1 MKKYFTLLFVALM
14 LTGAWLNVSAA
25 EILVAEYNFDDGA
38 DFPEGWAYDGDAFS
52 CKPASDFGF
61 EALSGECVLGKAT
74 VSQAEVLYTPKIQL
88 VAGKRCTIKFSF
100 IAPAD
105 AYLKDYRSQ
114 GFIIKAG
121 STQSQLDHTVQVGVV
136 EAKDHPEWETV
147 SFSFVPENDGEYCF
161 SISFTDGLVGG
172 SERPVALD
180 DVTVSVE
187 ETSGDNPENPETPAG
202 GAFTL
207 TYDFENE
214 EDFPGEW
221 MSDGFKREEGDYFGF
236 TAKSG
241 SYIVGKATGKPGE
254 ALYTPMMKLKGG
266 EKCKIAFSY
275 IAPEGSIYVYSF
287 GLNIKAGTAQ
297 DAESQTIQVGEV
309 EKKGYPDW
317 TDFEFEF
324 TPESDGDYCFSLT
337 LTAYTTGSGKSFG
350 FDDFVIT
357 GVAPGGDDEP
367 VEPVDPT
374 PSEAFE
380 IETNFDE
387 DTDFAD
393 GAMVPAGW
401 LNEAPGFK
409 RETSDYFGYPTKSG
423 DYMLGA
429 VTAAVG
435 EVIYTPM
442 YKLVGGEKATIE
454 FSLFR
459 QGDIYVRAYGV
470 DIKAGNAQNADAQ
483 TVSVGSIEPDN
494 SGKWVDYKF
503 DFTPAADGEYC
514 FSLNI
519 THGLVGKGQFIA
531 FDDIFISGKRPVE
544 EKDPEI
550 VLEPNEDNLM
560 DCIDLPY
567 IETFSDSEHYDGKS
581 HLPIGWHSVGTS
593 VWVTANLDKLLPG
606 VEGLYYMVTPA
617 GSAER
622 DEKAFTPFFN
632 LEAGTEYTISFYT
645 MIEGNWDDEGELHV
659 PALQFTVG
667 TEQDSEFHKVLATYD
682 EQHTKWVKR
691 DLTFAPEVSG
701 PYCFSFAVSGPA
713 NAGMVAVDYFQ
724 ITAPGLTPRVEPSF
738 APAGMIDLYTDDIIA
753 FKDMPV
759 EIVNTSRYAESYKWT
774 LSQND
779 TEIDSSTDVNPSFIV
794 PSSGTYKVGLE
805 ATNSRGTRSTS
816 KTFNFSVLGEDEST
830 TDYALHLHNSSSD
843 MLIDRGQVPAF
854 DTDPEGDFI
863 TGYNHYYFKV
873 AQRYNFSPDTEI
885 WVKQV
890 SFWVAERR
898 FRNAT
903 SALSD
908 DREKS
913 FALVLYGAKE
923 DGTIDPETVFG
934 RVNMTMGEAVGAYG
948 LGSISAEGYFIEF
961 PEPVKVSGTVY
972 VAMEFDPSLTIDAED
987 VNLGRSYFATT
998 AVKFGHGITGLYAQ
1012 PYAVPEGSVIS
1023 ADGGW
1028 YSIDK
1033 LDITK
1038 KGYGAGWE
1046 LWVAMQDPKQ
1056 SGVAVNQ
1063 FGEIVFGA
1071 RFDNS
1076 GILSV
1081 SGTVEGETISVYNVS
1096 GQLVAQTSAS
1106 QDCTEIEASH
1116 LPKGIYIVKGEAGS
1130 IKVVK

>member
-1 MKKYFTLLFVALM
+1 MKKYFTVLFLALM
-14 LTGAWLNVSAA
+14 LTGGWLNVSGA
-25 EILVAEYNFDDGA
+25 EIPVAEYDFDDGS
-38 DFPEGWAYDGDAFS
+38 DFPEGWAYDGDVFS
-52 CKPASDFGF
+52 CKPASVFGF
-61 EALSGECVLGKAT
+61 EACSGECVLGKSL
-74 VSQAEVLYTPKIQL
+74 VSQADVLYTPKIL
-88 VAGKRCTIKFSF
+88 LSAGKKCTVKLSF

-105 AYLKDYRSQ
+105 AALKDYRSQ

-121 STQSQLDHTVQVGVV
+121 STQSLLDHTVQVGVV

-147 SFSFVPENDGEYCF
+147 SFTFVPESDGEYCF
-161 SISFTDGLVGG
+161 SISFTDGLAGG

-180 DVTVSVE
+180 DVSILVE
-187 ETSGDNPENPETPAG
+187 ESSGNDPENPETPAG

-207 TYDFENE
+207 IYDFENE

-221 MSDGFKREEGDYFGF
+221 VADGFKREEGDYFGF
-236 TAKSG
+236 TPKSG
-241 SYIVGKATGKPGE
+241 SYIMGKASPKVNDVIF
-254 ALYTPMMKLKGG
+254 TPMMKLKGG

-287 GLNIKAGTAQ
+287 GLNVKAGTAQ

-337 LTAYTTGSGKSFG
+337 LTAYTTGSGKSLG

-357 GVAPGGDDEP
+357 GVAPGGDVEP

-374 PSEAFE
+374 PSEPFE
-380 IETNFDE
+380 VETNFDE
-387 DTDFAD
+387 DAD
-393 GAMVPAGW
+393 GAVVPAGW

-429 VTAAVG
+429 ITAAAG

-459 QGDIYVRAYGV
+459 QGDIYVRSYGV
-470 DIKAGNAQNADAQ
+470 DIKAGNAQAAEAQ

-514 FSLNI
+514 FSLHI

-531 FDDIFISGKRPVE
+531 FDDIIVSGKRPIE
-544 EKDPEI
+544 DKEPEI
-550 VLEPNEDNLM
+550 VLEPNEDNLV

-567 IETFSDSEHYDGKS
+567 IETFSDPEHYDGKS

-593 VWVTANLDKLLPG
+593 VWVTANLDKHLPG
-606 VEGLYYMVTPA
+606 VEGLYYMVAPS
-617 GSAER
+617 GVSER

-632 LEAGTEYTISFYT
+632 LEAGTEYSISFYT
-645 MIEGNWDDEGELHV
+645 MIEGNWDDDGVLHL
-659 PALQFTVG
+659 PTMQFTVG
-667 TEQDSEFHKVLATYD
+667 TEQDSEFHNVLATYD

-691 DLTFAPEVSG
+691 DLTFTPQISG

-713 NAGMVAVDYFQ
+713 KSGMIAVDYLQ
-724 ITAPGLTPRVEPSF
+724 ITAPGLIPRVEPSF
-738 APAGMIDLYTDDIIA
+738 APAGMIDLYTDNMVA
-753 FKDMPV
+753 FKGMPV

-774 LSQND
+774 LSQD
-779 TEIDSSTDVNPSFIV
+779 GSEIDSSTDVNPSFVV

-805 ATNSRGTRSTS
+805 ATNTRGTRSTS
-816 KTFNFSVLGEDEST
+816 KTFEISVIGEDESA
-830 TDYALHLHNSSSD
+830 TDCALHLHNSCSD
-843 MLIDRGQVPAF
+843 MLADRGQVPAF

-863 TGYNHYYFKV
+863 TGYNHYYFNI
-873 AQRYNFSPDTEI
+873 AQRYNFSDDMDVWI
-885 WVKQV
+885 RQV
-890 SFWVAERR
+890 SFWIAERR
-898 FRNAT
+898 YRNT
-903 SALSD
+903 STSYAD

-913 FALVLYGAKE
+913 FAMVLYGAKE
-923 DGTIDPETVFG
+923 DGSLDPQKVFG
-934 RVNMTMGEAVGAYG
+934 RVDMTMGEALGASG
-948 LGSISAEGYFIEF
+948 LGSISSEGRFIEF

-972 VAMEFDPSLTIDAED
+972 IAMEFDPTLTIDAED

-998 AVKFGHGITGLYAQ
+998 AVKFGHGVTGLYAQ
-1012 PYAVPEGSVIS
+1012 PYAVPEGSLIS

-1028 YSIDK
+1028 YSIDN
-1033 LDITK
+1033 LDISK
-1038 KGYGAGWE
+1038 KGYGAGWQ
-1046 LWVAMQDPKQ
+1046 LWIALNDPKQ

-1063 FGEIVFGA
+1063 FGEIVFAA

-1076 GILSV
+1076 QILLV
-1081 SGTVEGETISVYNVS
+1081 SGTAEGETISVYNIS
-1096 GQLVAQTSAS
+1096 GQLVAQVSAS
-1106 QDCTEIEASH
+1106 QDSTEIEASH
-1116 LPKGIYIVKGEAGS
+1116 LPNGIYIVKGEAGS

>member
-1 MKKYFTLLFVALM
+1 MKKYFTVLFLALM
-14 LTGAWLNVSAA
+14 LTGGWLNVSGA
-25 EILVAEYNFDDGA
+25 EIPVAEYDFDDGS

-52 CKPASDFGF
+52 CKPASVFGF
-61 EALSGECVLGKAT
+61 EACSGECVLGKSL
-74 VSQAEVLYTPKIQL
+74 VSQADVLYTPKIQL
-88 VAGKRCTIKFSF
+88 SAGKKCTVKLSF

-105 AYLKDYRSQ
+105 ATLKDYRSQ

-121 STQSQLDHTVQVGVV
+121 STQSLLDHTVQVGVV

-147 SFSFVPENDGEYCF
+147 SFTFVPESDGEYCF
-161 SISFTDGLVGG
+161 SISFTDGLAGG

-180 DVTVSVE
+180 DVSISVE
-187 ETSGDNPENPETPAG
+187 ESSGDDPENPETPAG

-221 MSDGFKREEGDYFGF
+221 VADGFKREEGDYFGF
-236 TAKSG
+236 TPKSG
-241 SYIVGKATGKPGE
+241 SYIMGKASPKVNDVIF
-254 ALYTPMMKLKGG
+254 TPMMQLKGG

-287 GLNIKAGTAQ
+287 GLNVKAGTAQ

-324 TPESDGDYCFSLT
+324 TPEGDGDYCFSLT
-337 LTAYTTGSGKSFG
+337 LTAYTTGSGKSVG

-374 PSEAFE
+374 PSEPFE
-380 IETNFDE
+380 VETNFDE
-387 DTDFAD
+387 DADFAD
-393 GAMVPAGW
+393 GAVVPAGW

-429 VTAAVG
+429 ITAAVG

-459 QGDIYVRAYGV
+459 QGDIYVRSYGV
-470 DIKAGNAQNADAQ
+470 DIKAGNAQTVEAQ

-494 SGKWVDYKF
+494 GGKWVDYKF

-519 THGLVGKGQFIA
+519 THGPVGKGQFIA

-567 IETFSDSEHYDGKS
+567 IETFSDPEHYDGKS

-593 VWVTANLDKLLPG
+593 VWVTASLDKVLPG
-606 VEGLYYMVTPA
+606 VEGIYYMVAPP
-617 GSAER
+617 GMSER

-632 LEAGTEYTISFYT
+632 LEADTEYSISFYT
-645 MIEGNWDDEGELHV
+645 MIEGNWDDEGELHL
-659 PALQFTVG
+659 PTMQFTVG

-691 DLTFAPEVSG
+691 DLTFTPQISG

-713 NAGMVAVDYFQ
+713 KAGMIAVDYLQ
-724 ITAPGLTPRVEPSF
+724 ITAPGLIPRVEPSF
-738 APAGMIDLYTDDIIA
+738 APASMIDLYTDNMVA
-753 FKDMPV
+753 FKGMPI

-774 LSQND
+774 LSQD
-779 TEIDSSTDVNPSFIV
+779 GSEIDSSTDVNPSFVV
-794 PSSGTYKVGLE
+794 PSSGTYKIGLE
-805 ATNSRGTRSTS
+805 ATNTRGTRSTS
-816 KTFNFSVLGEDEST
+816 KTYEISVIGEDESA
-830 TDYALHLHNSSSD
+830 TDCALHLHNSSSD
-843 MLIDRGQVPAF
+843 MLVDRGQVPAF
-854 DTDPEGDFI
+854 DTDSEGDFI
-863 TGYNHYYFKV
+863 TGYNHYYFNF
-873 AQRYNFSPDTEI
+873 AQRYNFSDDMEVWI
-885 WVKQV
+885 RQV

-898 FRNAT
+898 YRNIT
-903 SALSD
+903 TTYSD

-913 FALVLYGAKE
+913 FAMVLYGAKE
-923 DGTIDPETVFG
+923 DGSLDPGKVFG
-934 RVNMTMGEAVGAYG
+934 RVDMTMGEALGASG
-948 LGSISAEGYFIEF
+948 LGSISAEGRFIEF

-972 VAMEFDPSLTIDAED
+972 IAMEFDPLLTIDAED

-998 AVKFGHGITGLYAQ
+998 AVKFGHGVTGLYAQ
-1012 PYAVPEGSVIS
+1012 PYAVPEGSLIS

-1028 YSIDK
+1028 YSIDN

-1038 KGYGAGWE
+1038 KGYGAGWQ
-1046 LWVAMQDPKQ
+1046 LWISLNDPKQ
-1056 SGVAVNQ
+1056 SSVAVNQ
-1063 FGEIVFGA
+1063 FGEIVFAA
-1071 RFDNS
+1071 RFVNS
-1076 GILSV
+1076 ENLSV
-1081 SGTVEGETISVYNVS
+1081 SGTAEGETISVYNVS
-1096 GQLVAQTSAS
+1096 GQLVAQARAS
-1106 QDCTEIEASH
+1106 KDSTEIEASH

-1130 IKVVK
+1130 VKVVK